1 MRTAEI
7 TRKTAE
13 TDITVSIN
21 LDGGEC
27 EISTGIGFFDHMLCS
42 FAKHGKFGL
51 KVRAKGDLYVDGH
64 HTVEDTGIVLGK
76 AFLKALGDK
85 VGIER
90 FADTYIPMD
99 ESLAF
104 CACDI
109 SGRPFLHF
117 DATFMQERCGD
128 YDTALS
134 EEFFRGFAMS
144 AELTLHLKSVYGVNA
159 HHQTEALF
167 KAAGRALCKAAAVTG
182 NELPS
187 TKGVL

>member
-21 LDGGEC
+21 LDGGVC
-27 EISTGIGFFDHMLCS
+27 EVNTGIGFFDHMLCS

-51 KVRAKGDLYVDGH
+51 KVQVKGDLYVDGH

-117 DATFMQERCGD
+117 DAVFMQEHCGD

-144 AELTLHLKSVYGVNA
+144 AEVTLHLRSVYGVNA

>member
-27 EISTGIGFFDHMLCS
+27 EVSTGIGFFDHMLCS

-76 AFLKALGDK
+76 AFLKAIGDK

>member
-21 LDGGEC
+21 LDGGVC
-27 EISTGIGFFDHMLCS
+27 EVNTGIGFFDHMLCS

-51 KVRAKGDLYVDGH
+51 KVKVKGDLYVDGH

-90 FADTYIPMD
+90 FADTY
-99 ESLAF
+99 
-104 CACDI
+104 
-109 SGRPFLHF
+109 
-117 DATFMQERCGD
+117 MQEHCGD

-144 AELTLHLKSVYGVNA
+144 AEVTLHLKSVYGVNA

-167 KAAGRALCKAAAVTG
+167 KAAGRALCKAAAITG
-182 NELPS
+182 NSLPS